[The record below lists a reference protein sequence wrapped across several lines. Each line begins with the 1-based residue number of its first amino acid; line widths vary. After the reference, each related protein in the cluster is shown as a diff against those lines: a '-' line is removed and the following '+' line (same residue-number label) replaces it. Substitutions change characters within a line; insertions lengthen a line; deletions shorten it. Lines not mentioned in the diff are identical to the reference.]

1 MLRKMIKVENRVRL
15 VMGSD
20 FFNDKA
26 DEEDA
31 LIQTSM
37 TIGENNIF
45 SEEEGIY
52 KVLLEGDFGRSIAQL
67 TEILPQVLR

>member
-1 MLRKMIKVENRVRL
+1 MIKVENRVRL